1 MLRVLRDRWRVG
13 AGLALFAA
21 LAGCAGHFMAQ
32 RDPWRKDAEIA
43 CMKSGAV
50 KETGTI
56 VRVEPING
64 PGMCGADFPL
74 KVAALGDN
82 ALLGYSG
89 ELRPPG
95 NVPNVGPQR
104 WPVANDSGF
113 VPAPPP
119 ARDDPRYAPQPS
131 SQPLSNERQFSNP
144 MRQNAKRDAPVQ
156 RQPLEPA
163 YGTRNVGAPMPI
175 VPQGGGSYGQRI
187 DARNDPFAI
196 NSNSRGAGREPQADY
211 MRTAPVAP
219 RRPSVYDAP
228 PGPAIDDEEDDPSPN
243 ARRAPPPS
251 QRQRV
256 QAEPPPLRGMPQRA
270 PVSVPLG
277 RNAVAAV
284 GPVEIKPPATLACPI
299 VSALD
304 RWITEAV
311 QPSAQRWFRQPV
323 AEIKQISA
331 YSCRGMN
338 GQPGARISEHAFGN
352 ALDIASFTLADGR
365 RITVKE
371 GWRGSPEEQGFLRDI
386 QGAAC
391 DQFNTVLA
399 PGSNRFHYDHIH
411 VDLMRR
417 GSGHKICNPDQIPGD
432 VVAARVA
439 KERGYAFRPDPVAT
453 GSIGKSNSRTAS
465 LSGKSAKAKPKS
477 KVRNILAADDD
488 DWIEDDGPRPSD

>member
-1 MLRVLRDRWRVG
+1 MLRVLRNRWRAA
-13 AGLALFAA
+13 AGLALFAV
-21 LAGCAGHFMAQ
+21 LAGCAGHFIAQ

-50 KETGTI
+50 KETVTI

-74 KVAALGDN
+74 KVAAFGDS
-82 ALLGYSG
+82 AMLGYSG

-95 NVPNVGPQR
+95 SVPNAGPQR
-104 WPVANDSGF
+104 WPVPNDSGF
-113 VPAPPP
+113 VPSPPP
-119 ARDDPRYAPQPS
+119 ARDDPRNAPQPS

-144 MRQNAKRDAPVQ
+144 MRPGPKRDAPVQ

-163 YGTRNVGAPMPI
+163 HGSRNAGAPLPI
-175 VPQGGGSYGQRI
+175 VPQGRGNDGQRI

-196 NSNSRGAGREPQADY
+196 NNGSRAAGRGSQSDY
-211 MRTAPVAP
+211 VRAAPSAP
-219 RRPSVYDAP
+219 RRPSVYDSP
-228 PGPAIDDEEDDPSPN
+228 PPIDDDDVDDPPPN
-243 ARRAPPPS
+243 ARGAPPPS
-251 QRQRV
+251 QRQRMQV
-256 QAEPPPLRGMPQRA
+256 ETPPLRAMPQRA

-277 RNAVAAV
+277 RNAIAAV
-284 GPVEIKPPATLACPI
+284 GPVEIKPAATLACPM

-304 RWITEAV
+304 RWITESM
-311 QPSAQRWFRQPV
+311 QPAAQRWFRQPV
-323 AEIKQISA
+323 VEIKQISA

-365 RITVKE
+365 RITVKD
-371 GWRGSPEEQGFLRDI
+371 GWRGSPQEQGFLRDI

-391 DQFNTVLA
+391 EQFNTVLA
-399 PGSNRFHYDHIH
+399 PGSNRFHYDHFH
-411 VDLMRR
+411 FDLMRR
-417 GSGHKICNPDQIPGD
+417 GSGHRICNPDQIPGD

-439 KERGYAFRPDPVAT
+439 KERGYAFKPDPGAT
-453 GSIGKSNSRTAS
+453 GSIGRSKSRSFS
-465 LSGKSAKAKPKS
+465 LSGKSAKAKSK

>member
-1 MLRVLRDRWRVG
+1 VV
-13 AGLALFAA
+13 
-21 LAGCAGHFMAQ
+21 LAGCAGHFLVQ

-50 KETGTI
+50 RETGTI
-56 VRVEPING
+56 VRIEPING

-74 KVAALGDN
+74 KVAALGDS
-82 ALLGYSG
+82 AMLGYSG
-89 ELRPPG
+89 DLRPPG
-95 NVPNVGPQR
+95 SVPNAPIQR
-104 WPVANDSGF
+104 WPVPNDSGF

-119 ARDDPRYAPQPS
+119 PRDDTVYAPPPKRQTI
-131 SQPLSNERQFSNP
+131 QNEPQYSNP
-144 MRQNAKRDAPVQ
+144 MRQNSKPDAPVR
-156 RQPLEPA
+156 RQAIVPSSA
-163 YGTRNVGAPMPI
+163 GGVRDGAAPMPM
-175 VPQGGGSYGQRI
+175 VPPPGSGNYGR
-187 DARNDPFAI
+187 AA
-196 NSNSRGAGREPQADY
+196 AGEPQSDY
-211 MRTAPVAP
+211 MRAGAAAP
-219 RRPSVYDAP
+219 RRPSVYGAPSAP
-228 PGPAIDDEEDDPSPN
+228 PSDDEDDEASSG
-243 ARRAPPPS
+243 AGRAFPTHL
-251 QRQRV
+251 RQRV
-256 QAEPPPLRGMPQRA
+256 QSEPQPWRSAPSRA

-277 RNAVAAV
+277 SNAIAAV

-304 RWITEAV
+304 RWITESV

-323 AEIKQISA
+323 TEIKQISA

-338 GQPGARISEHAFGN
+338 GQTGARISEHAFGN

-365 RITVKE
+365 RVTVKD
-371 GWRGSPEEQGFLRDI
+371 GWRGSPEEQGFLRDV

-432 VVAARVA
+432 VVAARAA
-439 KERGYAFRPDPVAT
+439 KDRGYALRSEPGVT
-453 GSIGKSNSRTAS
+453 GALGRDTGRARTAS
-465 LSGKSAKAKPKS
+465 LNGRSVKAKPKS
-477 KVRNILAADDD
+477 KVRNILSDDDD